1 MGKSRGWDRKSSG
14 LSRSLMARKSLYVVA
29 ACAAS
34 LPLVYWLYRR
44 RTSRLAY
51 FSIQLLTK
59 DAVLTVTREIRELY
73 SGLYLQ
79 LRHQSRTQR
88 RKFERGSLQYQRCIE
103 DLSASTKRILE
114 KASQSVFVKYGISEA
129 LFDDSIAYFEDD
141 HEVAQSAESMCE
153 VLNSTQCP
161 NSLTP
166 TRLREVFTYYLRRLG
181 ELDEE
186 DMMLKAALISDEIF
200 ERYQFESEEIDVA
213 YQLYRSHVDDL
224 AEQIKQETTDA
235 LESDDNT

>member
-1 MGKSRGWDRKSSG
+1 
-14 LSRSLMARKSLYVVA
+14 MAKKGLYVVV
-29 ACAAS
+29 ACVAT
-34 LPLVYWLYRR
+34 LPVLYWLYRR
-44 RTSRLAY
+44 RTTHLSY

-59 DAVLTVTREIRELY
+59 DSVLATTREIREMY

-88 RKFERGSLQYQRCIE
+88 RKFERGSLQYQHCID

-114 KASQSVFVKYGISEA
+114 KASQTIFAKYHISEA
-129 LFDDSIAYFEDD
+129 LFDDSIAYFEEDR
-141 HEVAQSAESMCE
+141 EVSQAAESMCE

-161 NSLTP
+161 SSLTP
-166 TRLREVFTYYLRRLG
+166 TRLREVFTYYLSRLG

-200 ERYQFESEEIDVA
+200 ERYGFESEEIDVA
-213 YQLYRSHVDDL
+213 YQLYRSQVDDL